1 MDLDQLELKCPFCK
15 KIYYVEKSLWEEILQ
30 YDEKGD
36 QCDDC
41 VAKEYADCP
50 ANNLAG

>member
-1 MDLDQLELKCPFCK
+1 MEDLEVLELKCPICGGFH
-15 KIYYVEKSLWEEILQ
+15 YVEKSLWEEILK

-41 VAKEYADCP
+41 VAKEYAD
-50 ANNLAG
+50 